1 MKQSYN
7 SAQLTFTSTG
17 DKSSIKLVKQLLNKL
32 FEFCLKSEYSDYVL
46 EFIKLDVIEPAIKT
60 LKRLEA

>member
-1 MKQSYN
+1 LKQSYN

>member
-1 MKQSYN
+1 LKQSYN

-32 FEFCLKSEYSDYVL
+32 FEFCLKSEYSDYIL